1 MYARKLKLPFNY
13 IHLNK
18 NSLYITVSI
27 TFSLI
32 LYVRSNGTNS
42 LQSTTQYGY
51 WLYAA
56 NVYFLL
62 VVVIS

>member
-13 IHLNK
+13 INLNK
-18 NSLYITVSI
+18 NGLYITVSI

-51 WLYAA
+51 TL
-56 NVYFLL
+56 
-62 VVVIS
+62 